1 MLIRPATEADVPACD
16 EIYRA
21 AKEFM
26 HSNGNPDQ
34 WNLAYPS
41 GNDVM
46 EGIADGTSFV
56 CEEGGEVIATFF
68 YRIGADPTYS
78 IIYDGKWLSDEKYGV
93 IHRIAVKYQG
103 RGIIGFIFDEMFK
116 AHPNLR
122 IDTHENNLPMQRAL
136 SKAGFKYCGVI
147 HLPDGA
153 PRIAFQ
159 KI

>member
-34 WNLAYPS
+34 WSMAYPS
-41 GNDVM
+41 GEDVRA
-46 EGIADGTSFV
+46 GISDGTSFV
-56 CEEGGEVIATFF
+56 CEDCGEIVATFF
-68 YRIGADPTYS
+68 YRVGADPTYQV
-78 IIYDGKWLSDEKYGV
+78 IYDGRWLTDGEYAV
-93 IHRIAVKYQG
+93 IHRIAVKYNG
-103 RGIIGFIFDEMFK
+103 RGIIGYIFKEMFDL
-116 AHPNLR
+116 HPNLR
-122 IDTHENNLPMQRAL
+122 IDTHENNIPMKKAL

>member
-78 IIYDGKWLSDEKYGV
+78 ITLRRTAFALRSLHSPI
-93 IHRIAVKYQG
+93 IRAARISSAL
-103 RGIIGFIFDEMFK
+103 
-116 AHPNLR
+116 AA
-122 IDTHENNLPMQRAL
+122 RAL
-136 SKAGFKYCGVI
+136 AFSFRREILTLWSHITPFPKRSARTTI
-147 HLPDGA
+147 TA
-153 PRIAFQ
+153 PAEKWVAAPTAR
-159 KI
+159 